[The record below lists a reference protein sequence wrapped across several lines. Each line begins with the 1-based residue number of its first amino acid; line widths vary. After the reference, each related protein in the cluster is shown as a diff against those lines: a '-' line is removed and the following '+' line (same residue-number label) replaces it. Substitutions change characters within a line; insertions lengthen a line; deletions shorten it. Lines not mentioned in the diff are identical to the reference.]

1 MVGDACGEKLVNDE
15 KRGRSELARRA
26 ELEWINNLHSVYC
39 CCARP
44 GAGLSGS
51 SAVHS
56 VQLLQSAD
64 HQIISRYLLP
74 EIERSPSPSVT
85 ATVATME
92 IEVVKF
98 VFIPTQVTENIANSR
113 AWPRP
118 GQYHPG
124 REA

>member
-1 MVGDACGEKLVNDE
+1 M
-15 KRGRSELARRA
+15 RSAA
-26 ELEWINNLHSVYC
+26 EASWHAEPSWSGLIIC
-39 CCARP
+39 IPFTAAAP
-44 GAGLSGS
+44 GAGLNGS

-85 ATVATME
+85 VATME
-92 IEVVKF
+92 IEAVKF
-98 VFIPTQVTENIANSR
+98 VFIPTQVTENIPNSR

>member
-1 MVGDACGEKLVNDE
+1 MNDE

-39 CCARP
+39 CSARP
-44 GAGLSGS
+44 SAGLSGS

-64 HQIISRYLLP
+64 HQIISRYLAP

-85 ATVATME
+85 VATME
-92 IEVVKF
+92 HHYTSSACCLSADSVCMGRIVKLM
-98 VFIPTQVTENIANSR
+98 
-113 AWPRP
+113 
-118 GQYHPG
+118 
-124 REA
+124 

>member
-1 MVGDACGEKLVNDE
+1 MNDE

-39 CCARP
+39 CARCR
-44 GAGLSGS
+44 ASGS

-85 ATVATME
+85 VATME
-92 IEVVKF
+92 VEKLSLSSLQLKLRRIYPIVERGPALVS
-98 VFIPTQVTENIANSR
+98 ITQDER
-113 AWPRP
+113 RDQWWCGP
-118 GQYHPG
+118 GG
-124 REA
+124 DLSWL

>member
-1 MVGDACGEKLVNDE
+1 M
-15 KRGRSELARRA
+15 RSAA
-26 ELEWINNLHSVYC
+26 EASWHAEPSWSGLIIC
-39 CCARP
+39 IPFTAAAP

-85 ATVATME
+85 VATME
-92 IEVVKF
+92 VEQLSLSLF
-98 VFIPTQVTENIANSR
+98 QVTENIPNSR

-118 GQYHPG
+118 GQYHPR

>member
-1 MVGDACGEKLVNDE
+1 MNDE

-39 CCARP
+39 CARCS
-44 GAGLSGS
+44 AGLSGS

-85 ATVATME
+85 VATME
-92 IEVVKF
+92 IEQLSLSSFQHKLRRIQPIVERGPALVS
-98 VFIPTQVTENIANSR
+98 ITQDDGAGAGDLS
-113 AWPRP
+113 WL
-118 GQYHPG
+118 
-124 REA
+124 

>member
-1 MVGDACGEKLVNDE
+1 MNDE

-39 CCARP
+39 CARP
-44 GAGLSGS
+44 SAGS

-92 IEVVKF
+92 IEAAKF
-98 VFIPTQVTENIANSR
+98 VFIPTQVTENIADSR
-113 AWPRP
+113 A
-118 GQYHPG
+118 
-124 REA
+124 

>member
-1 MVGDACGEKLVNDE
+1 MM
-15 KRGRSELARRA
+15 RSAA
-26 ELEWINNLHSVYC
+26 EASWHAEPSWSGLIIC
-39 CCARP
+39 IPFTAAP

-85 ATVATME
+85 VATME
-92 IEVVKF
+92 IEQLSLSSFQHKLRRIKPIVERGPALVS
-98 VFIPTQVTENIANSR
+98 ITQDDGAGAVIYLGFN
-113 AWPRP
+113 
-118 GQYHPG
+118 
-124 REA
+124 

>member
-1 MVGDACGEKLVNDE
+1 MNDE

-44 GAGLSGS
+44 SAGS

-92 IEVVKF
+92 VETVKHKLRR
-98 VFIPTQVTENIANSR
+98 I
-113 AWPRP
+113 
-118 GQYHPG
+118 
-124 REA
+124 